1 MDEVKILI
9 FDEEELTITLIEKYL
24 NEVIFPFKLEK
35 YSVFN
40 SKLIN
45 EFENQIVIFNLNKF
59 NLDCLESI
67 SKLSKR
73 ENVKFIAISYDFCTD
88 IQVKAIKAGVSDYLI
103 KPIIK
108 QDFIYCIN
116 QIHKNVF
123 MNSESRNNNQIYS
136 VISMKE
142 NEGKTTFTI
151 NIAKETADLSNK
163 NVLIIDIINSEK
175 NIADTL
181 NIQSDSKNKIS
192 AFEQDLNDKEIPKYK
207 NSSLYVLSCP
217 ISEASLKS
225 QEKFKQNIKIL
236 KNKFPYI
243 FICIHFN
250 EKNELYKYLT
260 EISNEIFFIISENSV
275 YKRKLKTQIKQLRE
289 DKIINFVLN
298 MADINNRKN
307 IINIQTEIGAEI
319 TYIIPK
325 HFKAVEQAL
334 LNRKTLNEINKNYD
348 ISQIYTHSAQD
359 IISRN

>member
-192 AFEQDLNDKEIPKYK
+192 AFE
-207 NSSLYVLSCP
+207 
-217 ISEASLKS
+217 
-225 QEKFKQNIKIL
+225 
-236 KNKFPYI
+236 
-243 FICIHFN
+243 
-250 EKNELYKYLT
+250 
-260 EISNEIFFIISENSV
+260 
-275 YKRKLKTQIKQLRE
+275 
-289 DKIINFVLN
+289 
-298 MADINNRKN
+298 
-307 IINIQTEIGAEI
+307 
-319 TYIIPK
+319 
-325 HFKAVEQAL
+325 
-334 LNRKTLNEINKNYD
+334 
-348 ISQIYTHSAQD
+348 
-359 IISRN
+359 